1 MGGHI
6 ELGETIAQTAER
18 EVKEEVGLNV
28 KFVRVIKVVE
38 FIFPPDFHDK
48 KHFISL
54 QSECRLIGDPVPKID
69 HDEIQEARW
78 FPLTE
83 VVKLDNILP
92 VTQQTIRKLIAL

>member
-38 FIFPPDFHDK
+38 FIFPPTFMIK
-48 KHFISL
+48 STL
-54 QSECRLIGDPVPKID
+54 SASSQSVD
-69 HDEIQEARW
+69 
-78 FPLTE
+78 
-83 VVKLDNILP
+83 
-92 VTQQTIRKLIAL
+92 